1 MTDVSGD
8 EVCCPTLVQPS
19 DPLQLLKQ
27 GNVCGRHSVLI
38 ARGLEVLSNCLS
50 NSCPTHPP
58 TLRESNKCLKSSA
71 EQGSTGTATVVGIY
85 YGIYCADTSTVHSI
99 WYLQRY
105 LLSSLVDTERAN
117 VHMATLPDQK
127 FVVLLRVS
135 THSQGA
141 DGHGVAA
148 QRRDIQIFLD
158 GLDGS
163 PEVIQEFVEVE

>member
-8 EVCCPTLVQPS
+8 EVCCPTLVQPA

-71 EQGSTGTATVVGIY
+71 EQGSTGTTTVVSTAVSTVQIRALSTAYGIYSGIY
-85 YGIYCADTSTVHSI
+85 YHR
-99 WYLQRY
+99 L
-105 LLSSLVDTERAN
+105 
-117 VHMATLPDQK
+117 
-127 FVVLLRVS
+127 
-135 THSQGA
+135 
-141 DGHGVAA
+141 
-148 QRRDIQIFLD
+148 
-158 GLDGS
+158 
-163 PEVIQEFVEVE
+163 